1 MNQTLLRAVQRAKRE
16 MQAHDA
22 LSPSSRAE
30 YDALESKVR
39 DARSAWV
46 DAHGSLEGFEASEH
60 GADFE
65 RLHELHKTLH
75 AAKITVAAKRE
86 THKSLHAAK
95 KTVARPSGV
104 VPIALHLDA
113 ETHKAFK
120 AHCKRR
126 KTTMAAMLRAYVLRC
141 LEAP

>member
-1 MNQTLLRAVQRAKRE
+1 

-65 RLHELHKTLH
+65 RLNELHKTLH
-75 AAKITVAAKRE
+75 AAKITVAATRE
-86 THKSLHAAK
+86 TSALTAK

-113 ETHKAFK
+113 DTHKAFK